1 MYVKTDS
8 VNFNVSVIITETVQC
23 KNISLS
29 YYEKINLQFLKI
41 IYIYTCVIVMD
52 SFMCRFFYCD
62 L

>member
-41 IYIYTCVIVMD
+41 IYIFIY
-52 SFMCRFFYCD
+52 MCYCNGFFHVQI
-62 L
+62 LLL